1 MSTEILLLLVAMLAA
16 VVLFS
21 LERVPADVTALG
33 ILLFLVL
40 TGLLPS
46 REAFAGFGSDVVVM
60 MLGLL
65 ILMEALSRTGVTS
78 LAGRALQRWGEGNT
92 ERLLL
97 VVMVAAVTLGAFMSN
112 TAATAFFLPI
122 VIGLARRAKVS
133 AAKLLMPLAF
143 ASILAS
149 SITLVSTSTNIIVS
163 GLMVEQGLPPMGMFE
178 LAPVGVPIAIAGVV
192 YMFVLGRR
200 LVPDRIPAEQIEDFS
215 VDLYLSEIL
224 IRPRSFLVGKTL
236 QEAGLGRDLGL
247 TVLWIVRGNAPYI
260 VPDALT
266 SLEEGD
272 VLLVEGGR
280 ENILQVKEVVG
291 IDIRADVE
299 LSDATL
305 QTDDVGLI
313 EAILMPDSPLIG
325 RTLNGLR
332 FRDRYGLQ
340 VLAINRHGEKLT
352 RKMSRIR
359 LGVGDVLV
367 LQGTHGKIEGL
378 ARQNIFR
385 VLASVGEE
393 RPNRK
398 RAPLALAIFLGV
410 LAAATFDLLPLSVA
424 MLLGALL
431 VFVTRCITPEEAY
444 SQISWRAIILIASML
459 SLGAAMQ
466 TTGAAEFLAGQII
479 KAVGHSQ
486 PIWLLTGFFALT
498 VLLTQPM
505 SNQAAAVVVLPIA
518 IQMARQLELNPRSF
532 AMMIA
537 LAASCS
543 FLTPLEPSCLLVYGP
558 GRYRFKDFPKVG
570 LLLTLLI
577 YAIAIILVPL
587 YWPVEMLP

>member
-1 MSTEILLLLVAMLAA
+1 MSIEILLLLGTILAA

-21 LERVPADVTALG
+21 LERVPVDVTALG

-65 ILMEALSRTGVTS
+65 ILMEALSRTGVTGF
-78 LAGRALQRWGEGNT
+78 AGRALQRWGEGNT

-133 AAKLLMPLAF
+133 AAKLLMPL
-143 ASILAS
+143 
-149 SITLVSTSTNIIVS
+149 VSTSTNVIVS
-163 GLMVEQGLPPMGMFE
+163 GLMVEYGLPRMGMFE
-178 LAPVGVPIAIAGVV
+178 LAPVGVPIAIVGMV
-192 YMFVLGRR
+192 YMLVLGRR

-215 VDLYLSEIL
+215 VDLYLTEVL
-224 IRPRSFLVGKTL
+224 IRPRSF
-236 QEAGLGRDLGL
+236 
-247 TVLWIVRGNAPYI
+247 
-260 VPDALT
+260 ALT

-299 LSDATL
+299 LSDANL
-305 QTDDVGLI
+305 QADDVGLI
-313 EAILMPDSPLIG
+313 EAIVMPGSPLIG

-352 RKMSRIR
+352 RKMSQIR
-359 LGVGDVLV
+359 LRVGDVLV
-367 LQGTHGKIEGL
+367 LQGNRGKIEGL

-393 RPNRK
+393 RPNRT

-479 KAVGHSQ
+479 KTIGHSQ

-498 VLLTQPM
+498 VVLTQPM

-518 IQMARQLELNPRSF
+518 IQMARQLGLNPRSF

>member
-1 MSTEILLLLVAMLAA
+1 MNTEILLLLGTMLAA

-21 LERVPADVTALG
+21 LERFPADVTALG

-65 ILMEALSRTGVTS
+65 ILMEALSRTGVTG
-78 LAGRALQRWGEGNT
+78 LAGRALQRWGAGST
-92 ERLLL
+92 ERLVL

-163 GLMVEQGLPPMGMFE
+163 GLMVEYGLPRMNMFE
-178 LAPVGVPIAIAGVV
+178 LAPVGVPIAIVGLV
-192 YMFVLGRR
+192 YMLALGRR

-215 VDLYLSEIL
+215 VDLYFTEIL

-236 QEAGLGRDLGL
+236 LEAGLGRDLGL
-247 TVLWIVRGNAPYI
+247 TVLWIVRDSATYI

-266 SLEEGD
+266 SLEDGD
-272 VLLVEGGR
+272 VLLVEGAR
-280 ENILQVKEVVG
+280 ENILQVKDVVG

-299 LSDATL
+299 LSDASL

-313 EAILMPDSPLIG
+313 EAILMPGSPLIG
-325 RTLNGLR
+325 RTLNGVR

-359 LGVGDVLV
+359 LRVGDVLV
-367 LQGTHGKIEGL
+367 LQGNRGKIEGL

-466 TTGAAEFLAGQII
+466 TTGTAEFLAGQII
-479 KAVGHSQ
+479 KTVGHSQ
-486 PIWLLTGFFALT
+486 PVWLLTGFFALT

-518 IQMARQLELNPRSF
+518 IQTARQLGLNPRSF

-537 LAASCS
+537 VAASCS

-558 GRYRFKDFPKVG
+558 GRYQFKDFPKVG